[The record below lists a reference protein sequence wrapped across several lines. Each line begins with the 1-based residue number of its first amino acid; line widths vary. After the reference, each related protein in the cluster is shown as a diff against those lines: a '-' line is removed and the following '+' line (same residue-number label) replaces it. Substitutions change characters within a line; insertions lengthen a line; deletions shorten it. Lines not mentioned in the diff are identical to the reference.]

1 MPFLS
6 RTLVVRL
13 ERHQRNALELS
24 DGFQQQPEVRHVL
37 YPGIASD
44 AGHAIWRRDFDGA
57 TGLFGV
63 LLDDM
68 TPQEHSAFFNQFRL
82 FQLGA
87 SWGGFE
93 SLIVPAWPAPE
104 RSCTPLRSE
113 EHASELQSLM
123 RTSYAVFCLKKKNK
137 IKHNT

>member
-1 MPFLS
+1 MRIS
-6 RTLVVRL
+6 CWS
-13 ERHQRNALELS
+13 S
-24 DGFQQQPEVRHVL
+24 DVCSSDLLIDWFQQQPEVRHVL

-87 SWGGFE
+87 
-93 SLIVPAWPAPE
+93 
-104 RSCTPLRSE
+104 RRSE
-113 EHASELQSLM
+113 ARRVGQECVSKCRSRWWPVH
-123 RTSYAVFCLKKKNK
+123 
-137 IKHNT
+137 